1 MLFSIISCPL
11 PLRHNKR
18 FLPFFPRMIEKSTT
32 LSLFGQKI
40 QYVQLGRVKHLSAK
54 KLCELC
60 PSPVILSP
68 NIPLKTRQR
77 LEKNGMNLFSCKQY
91 PEFMQILCLN
101 SAIELLTLSGIPF
114 PCQVLG
120 IVDPAFHH
128 PELAEFALRHLP
140 QVHLFTENL
149 SAAEQFAHRMMQE
162 YGAPVLFSSK
172 SHILLDCQLIFSPE
186 NQLVHH
192 DIPCILPF
200 PPDTVPEHTILFHS
214 PVPILPPSLT
224 GVTGTDIPAAEFL
237 SSLYSLGRCSILKKT
252 SCRQICRQNSD
263 SGQLLLTPYDAA
275 GLLLE
280 RFREGVLG

>member
-1 MLFSIISCPL
+1 MFSIISCPL

-18 FLPFFPRMIEKSTT
+18 FLPFFPRMIEKDTT
-32 LSLFGQKI
+32 LSLFGKKI

-68 NIPLKTRQR
+68 NIPPQTRQR
-77 LEKNGMNLFSCKQY
+77 LAKNGMNFFSCKQY

-128 PELAEFALRHLP
+128 PELVEFALRHLP

-172 SHILLDCQLIFSPE
+172 SHILLDCQLIF
-186 NQLVHH
+186 
-192 DIPCILPF
+192 
-200 PPDTVPEHTILFHS
+200 
-214 PVPILPPSLT
+214 
-224 GVTGTDIPAAEFL
+224 
-237 SSLYSLGRCSILKKT
+237 R
-252 SCRQICRQNSD
+252 
-263 SGQLLLTPYDAA
+263 
-275 GLLLE
+275 
-280 RFREGVLG
+280 

>member
-32 LSLFGQKI
+32 LSLFGKKI

-68 NIPLKTRQR
+68 NISPKTRQR
-77 LEKNGMNLFSCKQY
+77 LEKSGMNLFSCRQY

-162 YGAPVLFSSK
+162 YGF
-172 SHILLDCQLIFSPE
+172 IF
-186 NQLVHH
+186 
-192 DIPCILPF
+192 F
-200 PPDTVPEHTILFHS
+200 
-214 PVPILPPSLT
+214 
-224 GVTGTDIPAAEFL
+224 
-237 SSLYSLGRCSILKKT
+237 
-252 SCRQICRQNSD
+252 
-263 SGQLLLTPYDAA
+263 
-275 GLLLE
+275 
-280 RFREGVLG
+280 